1 MSDHAEIFADRQI
14 TYFNEL
20 LRYSAPVSG
29 VTVAAQRACVRFC
42 GDLQDVM
49 AARLVEI
56 PPEQVP
62 ETVAAWFRGI
72 SGAVFGEAF
81 PAPAEPKRKG
91 AKS

>member
-1 MSDHAEIFADRQI
+1 MSEHAEIFADRQI

-42 GDLQDVM
+42 GDLSEVI
-49 AARLVEI
+49 ASRLTEI
-56 PPEQVP
+56 PPERVP

-72 SGAVFGEAF
+72 SEAVFA
-81 PAPAEPKRKG
+81 PAPVPEPKKKG
-91 AKS
+91 PKS